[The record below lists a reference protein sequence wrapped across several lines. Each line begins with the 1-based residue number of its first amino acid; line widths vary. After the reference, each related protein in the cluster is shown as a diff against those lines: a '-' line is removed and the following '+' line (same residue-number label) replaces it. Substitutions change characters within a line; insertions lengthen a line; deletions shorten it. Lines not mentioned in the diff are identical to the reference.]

1 MNTPLFECLKSYLN
15 LSFVVDNKKFWKV
28 VKPLFNEKRSGVSN
42 EVVLLEKDKI
52 LRGDNEVAEEFHFY
66 FNSIVSFLGITEN
79 KYTIQK
85 NIPSVEPID
94 KAIMKFQFHPSILLI
109 KIKRNTSN
117 SFSFTEI
124 ETDDVHKE
132 IRSLNSKKSGT
143 QYDIPAKILK
153 KCASSTAPALQ
164 KLFNEIW
171 RIGNFPDK
179 LKLADITQIFKKN
192 NPLGKKTIDLL
203 VFYP

>member
-85 NIPSVEPID
+85 NIPSVEPTD

-109 KIKRNTSN
+109 KRKINASN
-117 SFSFTEI
+117 SFPFTEI
-124 ETDDVHKE
+124 ETDDVYQE
-132 IRSLNSKKSGT
+132 IRSLNSKKSET
-143 QYDIPAKILK
+143 QNDIPAKTLK
-153 KCASSTAPALQ
+153 KSASSAAPFLQ
-164 KLFNEIW
+164 NLFNEIL
-171 RIGNFPDK
+171 RTRNFPDK
-179 LKLADITQIFKKN
+179 LKLADITPVFKKN
-192 NPLGKKTIDLL
+192 NPLEKRKL
-203 VFYP
+203 

>member
-1 MNTPLFECLKSYLN
+1 M
-15 LSFVVDNKKFWKV
+15 
-28 VKPLFNEKRSGVSN
+28 
-42 EVVLLEKDKI
+42 
-52 LRGDNEVAEEFHFY
+52 AEEFHFY

-164 KLFNEIW
+164 KLFNEIL
-171 RIGNFPDK
+171 RTGNFPDK
-179 LKLADITQIFKKN
+179 LKLADITPVLEKEILQKKKAI
-192 NPLGKKTIDLL
+192 GLL